1 MKKILMTIALA
12 ICTAGA
18 SFAQS
23 FNIDAG
29 VAMDY
34 SDGYDGIAFGGTID
48 FDYVLP
54 ANVAIF
60 SNTDFAFG
68 SGSPN
73 FVIAEI
79 LGAGYRFNLSEKLYL
94 QAGAGLGVVFF
105 DHNVDSISGVDG
117 ESDTMY
123 GEFGPAIA
131 VKFGI
136 KFTETIGMNF
146 GLDAI
151 VHPVKIFHDNE
162 DVGLDPESHL
172 SVIPK
177 VCFVLS
183 F

>member
-1 MKKILMTIALA
+1 
-12 ICTAGA
+12 
-18 SFAQS
+18 
-23 FNIDAG
+23 
-29 VAMDY
+29 MDY
-34 SDGYDGIAFGGTID
+34 SDGYDGINFGGTVD
-48 FDYVLP
+48 FDYVFP
-54 ANVAIF
+54 ANIAIF

-79 LGAGYRFNLSEKLYL
+79 LGVGYRFNLSEKLYL

-105 DHNVDSISGVDG
+105 DHNDVEFSRVDEIIYV
-117 ESDTMY
+117 M
-123 GEFGPAIA
+123 FGPALA

-136 KFTETIGMNF
+136 KFTKTIGMNF

-151 VHPVKIFHDNE
+151 FHPVRIFPDE
-162 DVGLDPESHL
+162 DEAVDPESHL

-177 VCFVLS
+177 VCFVWS